1 LNTQTL
7 TRQAIRRA
15 QREAKKR
22 GRALTKEEVLKLQV
36 QTTNPWARVLFVV
49 TGLGAMGIGVACH
62 SSGGPWWVTAG
73 FALTG
78 LWLVGFGAFGRKELL
93 ERELKK
99 MTPGRVADSV
109 LSNILDG
116 IDL

>member
-1 LNTQTL
+1 MNTQTL

-22 GRALTKEEVLKLQV
+22 GRALTKEEVLKLHV
-36 QTTNPWARVLFVV
+36 QTTSAWARVVFIV
-49 TGLGAMGIGVACH
+49 TGLGAVGIGLAGY
-62 SSGGPWWVTAG
+62 SNGGPWWAAAL

-78 LWLVGFGAFGRKELL
+78 LWLVGMCVFGRKELL

-99 MTPGRVADSV
+99 VTPERVADSV
-109 LSNILDG
+109 LTNILDG
-116 IDL
+116 LV